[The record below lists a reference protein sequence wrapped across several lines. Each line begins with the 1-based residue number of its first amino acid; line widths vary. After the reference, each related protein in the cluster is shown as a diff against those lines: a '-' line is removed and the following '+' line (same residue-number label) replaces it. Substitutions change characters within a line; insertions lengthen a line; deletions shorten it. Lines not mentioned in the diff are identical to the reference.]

1 MDCYFFLYLRIIKTI
16 ERIGDTMDQKKKKD
30 AYELMLLQFQGL
42 LETESNWIANLA
54 NSSALLNET
63 LPTTVF
69 AGYYVFDGEELILGP
84 FQGKVSCTRIAMGK
98 GVCGESAAKNETMI
112 VENVKT
118 HENYISCDSAAM
130 SEIVV
135 QMTKDGQLLGV
146 LDIDSSEIGSYDA
159 LDQEYL
165 EKFVEILV
173 ASYKA

>member
-135 QMTKDGQLLGV
+135 PMTKDGQLLGV
-146 LDIDSSEIGSYDA
+146 LDIDSSEIGSYDV